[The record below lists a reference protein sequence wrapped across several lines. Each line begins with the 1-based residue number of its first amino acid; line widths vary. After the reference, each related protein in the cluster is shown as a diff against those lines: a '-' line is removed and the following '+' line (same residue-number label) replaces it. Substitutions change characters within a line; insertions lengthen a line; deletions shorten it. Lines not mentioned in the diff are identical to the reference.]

1 MSEQDR
7 ILVELVEAQERT
19 LHTAQRLLSV
29 KDELIVMLEYQ
40 KRFIERENKVLRT
53 CLYSLV
59 ALYSIV
65 FIILNL
71 L

>member
-7 ILVELVEAQERT
+7 ILVELVEAQERA